1 MQFNLFCQALP
12 QLYYERALMQQTSK
26 KQAGAEL
33 GKAQLKLGPD
43 GIKALA
49 KSRKVVWD

>member
-1 MQFNLFCQALP
+1 MTKIHHDDLHN
-12 QLYYERALMQQTSK
+12 SD

-33 GKAQLKLGPD
+33 GKAQLKLGP
-43 GIKALA
+43 GRIKALA